1 MKQLGKSVPILLLC
15 GIWIISGL
23 VAASELTADQQVQP
37 STAAVGE
44 TAMVTLMLSYSGNNG
59 TQVTVTPGFTPGV
72 LADSGSQAELL
83 SPGSQQ
89 MISYPIR
96 AERSGSY
103 WITSLVSYT
112 DNGAMRQLSKESP
125 FTATGGPS
133 QPEQPGSGAGP
144 SMPTPAMPA
153 PEHVNPAPID
163 NGPIDNGPNDNGPID
178 NGPVPPEPSP
188 APSGPAVPPA
198 NEPGPS
204 GNASL

>member
-1 MKQLGKSVPILLLC
+1 MKQLGISVPILLFF

-72 LADSGSQAELL
+72 LADSGPQTNLL
-83 SPGSQQ
+83 SQGSQQ

-103 WITSLVSYT
+103 WITSLISYT
-112 DNGAMRQLSKESP
+112 DDGAARQLSKESP

-133 QPEQPGSGAGP
+133 QPEQPRSPAGT
-144 SMPTPAMPA
+144 SQPASDVPA
-153 PEHVNPAPID
+153 PEHVDPAPI
-163 NGPIDNGPNDNGPID
+163 GSGSL
-178 NGPVPPEPSP
+178 PPEHSTVP
-188 APSGPAVPPA
+188 AETPA
-198 NEPGPS
+198 NEQEPS